1 MKPVLRMMAAKLN
14 GANFQTMKFE
24 GRDHLVVP
32 VVLMVG
38 DIVVYPMHTEGGEFV
53 PAKVLA
59 EAPKQWDGRPVVPD
73 HPEGGTASAN
83 EPKVLETQRFGVLFN
98 SLFEDGRLKSQA
110 WIDPVRAVEVGPEAA
125 DVVERLQR
133 GEVIEI
139 SVGAW
144 VTLMNK
150 TGSADGKKFR
160 HQWTNVASDHL
171 AMLPRGEQ
179 GACSVDAGCGASP
192 AHNAQDNH
200 AGKATLR
207 VANEEVSVK
216 WTAKISRVLEALG
229 LKAAQESGD
238 ESVSDLMN
246 ALHQALRREEPAFE
260 SVVEVFLDTSTV
272 VYAASPEGPIQFFMR
287 EFSMD
292 DGEVKLGDDRVA
304 VEPRTTF
311 EPLSSCA
318 CEDGSCN
325 CRPAESRNA
334 AEGQSDNDLR
344 ELLQQALT
352 DSETDASSIWIEA
365 VFPDLVVFELREEDG
380 PSKTFEREYASDGD
394 SVTLGGERREVVRDV
409 SYRPVMAS
417 NNGGIPPEQKGAGQ
431 MDKLK
436 KLAAR
441 IIGCEASPFKEG
453 DEEQL
458 IAFGE
463 ERLVEMADA
472 VEKEPEGSGDDS
484 KGDDDDQKA
493 DAGAGANDDDDDD
506 SDGDGDDDDDDK
518 GVTVS
523 QETYDEMQDALAER
537 RAARESRQKALA
549 TKIVAKTDVYKEDDL
564 LKRPVEELVQLAK
577 ALGCDEPVRDFSA
590 ISTPIHEDD
599 DSVPPPPDQATY
611 ARALKA
617 GKSREEAMDD
627 ARKASTTH

>member
-1 MKPVLRMMAAKLN
+1 MSDPIFRMMSAKLN
-14 GANFQTMKFE
+14 GANLQTMKFE

-53 PAKVLA
+53 PAEVLA

-98 SLFEDGRLKSQA
+98 SLFEDGRLKAQA
-110 WIDPVRAVEVGPEAA
+110 WIDPVRAAEVGPDAV

-144 VTLMNK
+144 VTLMHK
-150 TGSADGKKFR
+150 TGSADGRKFR

-171 AMLPRGEQ
+171 AMLPRGDT

-200 AGKATLR
+200 ADKATLR

-216 WTAKISRVLEALG
+216 WTAKISRVLAALG
-229 LKAAQESGD
+229 LTVSQESGD

-272 VYAASPEGPIQFFMR
+272 VYAASPEGPIEFFMR
-287 EFSMD
+287 KYSMD
-292 DGEVKLGDDRVA
+292 DGEVKLGGDRVA

-311 EPLSSCA
+311 EPLSENDSCECQGPCA
-318 CEDGSCN
+318 C
-325 CRPAESRNA
+325 
-334 AEGQSDNDLR
+334 
-344 ELLQQALT
+344 
-352 DSETDASSIWIEA
+352 
-365 VFPDLVVFELREEDG
+365 
-380 PSKTFEREYASDGD
+380 
-394 SVTLGGERREVVRDV
+394 
-409 SYRPVMAS
+409 
-417 NNGGIPPEQKGAGQ
+417 GAGEDDTGDDAPGEPTEQEVAQ
-431 MDKLK
+431 MNKLK

-453 DEEQL
+453 DEDLL

-463 ERLVEMADA
+463 ERLAEMADA

-484 KGDDDDQKA
+484 GSGDGDGDQQADDD
-493 DAGAGANDDDDDD
+493 AGANDDDAGA
-506 SDGDGDDDDDDK
+506 SDDDDDADK

-523 QETYDEMQDALAER
+523 QQDYDEMRDALAER
-537 RAARESRQKALA
+537 RAAREVRQKALA
-549 TKIVAKTDVYKEDDL
+549 TRIVAKTDVYIEGDL
-564 LKRPVEELVQLAK
+564 VKRPVEELAQLAK
-577 ALGCDEPVRDFSA
+577 ALGCEEPVRDFSA
-590 ISTPIHEDD
+590 VSTPIHEDD

-617 GKSREEAMDD
+617 GKGREEAMDE

>member
-1 MKPVLRMMAAKLN
+1 MSDRVLRMMRAKLN

-83 EPKVLETQRFGVLFN
+83 EPKVLESQRFGVLFN
-98 SLFEDGRLKSQA
+98 SRFDDGRLKSQA
-110 WIDPVRAVEVGPEAA
+110 WIDPLRAAEVGPDAV

-139 SVGAW
+139 SIGAW
-144 VTLMNK
+144 VTLTHK
-150 TGSADGKKFR
+150 TGSAGGQKFR

-171 AMLPRGEQ
+171 AMLPSDDQ

-192 AHNAQDNH
+192 AHNAQDNR

-207 VANEEVSVK
+207 AAKEEVSVK

-229 LKAAQESGD
+229 LKASQESGD
-238 ESVSDLMN
+238 ESVSELMN

-272 VYAASPEGPIQFFMR
+272 VYAASPEGPIEFFMR
-287 EFSMD
+287 KYSMD
-292 DGEVKLGDDRVA
+292 DGEITLDDERVA

-311 EPLSSCA
+311 VPLSSCD
-318 CEDGSCN
+318 CKDDSDCT
-325 CRPAESRNA
+325 CDMRHA

-352 DSETDASSIWIEA
+352 ASELDASSIWIEA

-380 PSKTFEREYASDGD
+380 PSKTFEREYAVEDD
-394 SVTLGGERREVVRDV
+394 SVTLGDERREVVRDV
-409 SYRPVMAS
+409 SYRPVAMS
-417 NNGGIPPEQKGAGQ
+417 TNGGSPPEQKGAAQ
-431 MDKLK
+431 MNKLT

-472 VEKEPEGSGDDS
+472 VEKEPEDSGDDS
-484 KGDDDDQKA
+484 KGEGDEQDGSPNA
-493 DAGAGANDDDDDD
+493 DAGANDDDDDA
-506 SDGDGDDDDDDK
+506 DK

-523 QETYDEMQDALAER
+523 QGDYDEMRDALAER

-549 TKIVAKTDVYKEDDL
+549 TKIIAKTDVYIEGDL
-564 LKRPVEELVQLAK
+564 LKRPVEELAQLAK
-577 ALGCDEPVRDFSA
+577 ALGCDDPVRDFSGKG
-590 ISTPIHEDD
+590 TPIHEDD
-599 DSVPPPPDQATY
+599 ESVPPPPDQATY

-617 GKSREEAMDD
+617 GKSREEAMDE

>member
-1 MKPVLRMMAAKLN
+1 MPDRIFRMMSAKLN
-14 GANFQTMKFE
+14 GANLQTMKFE

-59 EAPKQWDGRPVVPD
+59 EAPKQWDGRPVVPG
-73 HPEGGTASAN
+73 HPGDGTASAN
-83 EPKVLETQRFGVLFN
+83 EPKVLESQRFGVLFN
-98 SLFEDGRLKSQA
+98 SLFDDGRLKSQA
-110 WIDPVRAVEVGPEAA
+110 WIDPLRAAEVGPDAV

-144 VTLMNK
+144 VTLTHK
-150 TGSADGKKFR
+150 TGSAGGQKFR

-171 AMLPRGEQ
+171 AMLPSDEQ

-192 AHNAQDNH
+192 AHNAQDNR

-207 VANEEVSVK
+207 AANEEVTVK
-216 WTAKISRVLEALG
+216 WTKVARVLEALG
-229 LKAAQESGD
+229 LRAAQDAGD

-260 SVVEVFLDTSTV
+260 SVVEVFLDTSNV
-272 VYAASPEGPIQFFMR
+272 VYAASPEGPMEFFMR
-287 EFSMD
+287 KFSVND
-292 DGEVKLGDDRVA
+292 EGEVTLGDERVA

-311 EPLSSCA
+311 VPLSSCD
-318 CEDGSCN
+318 CKDDSDCTCGM
-325 CRPAESRNA
+325 RHA

-352 DSETDASSIWIEA
+352 ASEPDASSIWIEA

-380 PSKTFEREYASDGD
+380 PSKTFERKYAVEND
-394 SVTLGGERREVVRDV
+394 SVTLGDERREVVRDV
-409 SYRPVMAS
+409 SYRPVAMS
-417 NNGGIPPEQKGAGQ
+417 TNGGSPPEQKGAAQ

-458 IAFGE
+458 TAFGE

-472 VEKEPEGSGDDS
+472 VEEEPEGSGDDS
-484 KGDDDDQKA
+484 KSDDDQKA
-493 DAGAGANDDDDDD
+493 DAGAGANDDA
-506 SDGDGDDDDDDK
+506 SDDDDDADK

-523 QETYDEMQDALAER
+523 QGDYDEMQDALAER

-549 TKIVAKTDVYKEDDL
+549 AKIVGKTDVYTEGDLVKRSVEDL
-564 LKRPVEELVQLAK
+564 EQLAK
-577 ALGCDEPVRDFSA
+577 ALECDEPVRDFSGMG
-590 ISTPIHEDD
+590 TPIHEDD
-599 DSVPPPPDQATY
+599 ESVPPPPDQATY

-617 GKSREEAMDD
+617 GKGRQDAMEEARQ
-627 ARKASTTH
+627 AATTH